1 MTWKYLQEFQKE
13 ISNILEL
20 RRVNLEITDL
30 GITP

>member
-1 MTWKYLQEFQKE
+1 MSWKYLQEFQKE

-20 RRVNLEITDL
+20 RRINLEITDL